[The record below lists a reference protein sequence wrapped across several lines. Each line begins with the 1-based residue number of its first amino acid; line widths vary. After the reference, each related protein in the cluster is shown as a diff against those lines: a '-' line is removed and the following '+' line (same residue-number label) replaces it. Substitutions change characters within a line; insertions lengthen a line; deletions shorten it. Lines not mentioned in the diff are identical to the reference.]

1 MGWLILHHG
10 TPTAKHLPLDR
21 YTARLSMVTTVLG
34 RLKAKELDFRRKT
47 RHPRGSHLLNDGLL
61 ITLLPRSLPTQRVP
75 LPVLYE
81 EGPAD

>member
-34 RLKAKELDFRRKT
+34 RLKAKELDFRRKPVT
-47 RHPRGSHLLNDGLL
+47 REDLTS
-61 ITLLPRSLPTQRVP
+61 
-75 LPVLYE
+75 
-81 EGPAD
+81 